1 MPAEDYRLII
11 PRQIP
16 ILERMNVLST
26 GFSVGAAIAFGLAAV
41 IFIMFL
47 LVRWARRR
55 STGAV
60 AAGALLSLF
69 APDPTLENTI
79 KLVEESKRLQS
90 EEDEEGEDKDP
101 VN

>member
-1 MPAEDYRLII
+1 
-11 PRQIP
+11 
-16 ILERMNVLST
+16 MNEFSTSAST
-26 GFSVGAAIAFGLAAV
+26 GLAIAVGLAAV
-41 IFIMFL
+41 VVIMFL

-90 EEDEEGEDKDP
+90 EEDQEGEDKDP
-101 VN
+101 VI

>member
-1 MPAEDYRLII
+1 
-11 PRQIP
+11 
-16 ILERMNVLST
+16 MNELLT
-26 GFSVGAAIAFGLAAV
+26 GASAGLVIAVGLAAV
-41 IFIMFL
+41 LCIMFL

-55 STGAV
+55 STGAI

-90 EEDEEGEDKDP
+90 EEDEEGEDKEP
-101 VN
+101 II